1 MGGTLLNMATVL
13 AGGLAGLG
21 IGARL
26 SDKLRGSVV
35 AALGLITLFLGFGN
49 AARTGNPLVVLISVV
64 AGVVVGEMLDLDGTL
79 TRLGTALQ
87 RRCGDSAAGR
97 GRFVAGF
104 VTASLV
110 FCVGPLTFIGAML
123 DGMGE
128 PAGFQ
133 QLAIKSALDFFSAL
147 AFAASFGIGVLF
159 SLATILV
166 VQGGLALAGH
176 LFGRLLAPALI
187 DETVA
192 VGGILLIGLGL
203 VLLEVKALRMA
214 NFLPGLVIAPLLVA
228 LMGWLGLSLAP
239 PMLR

>member
-1 MGGTLLNMATVL
+1 
-13 AGGLAGLG
+13 
-21 IGARL
+21 
-26 SDKLRGSVV
+26 
-35 AALGLITLFLGFGN
+35 
-49 AARTGNPLVVLISVV
+49 
-64 AGVVVGEMLDLDGTL
+64 
-79 TRLGTALQ
+79 
-87 RRCGDSAAGR
+87 
-97 GRFVAGF
+97 
-104 VTASLV
+104 
-110 FCVGPLTFIGAML
+110 
-123 DGMGE
+123 
-128 PAGFQ
+128 
-133 QLAIKSALDFFSAL
+133 
-147 AFAASFGIGVLF
+147 VLF